1 MSDVEVNITIFPLDP
16 YRELTVYYLSE
27 AGFHGFKDTDDGLQA
42 YITGELWNES
52 NFAEHMKFLTGKAE
66 WSFQAE
72 VLQNIN
78 WNEAWEQNFQP
89 VTVNDKLRIRATFHQ
104 PDPAIPMELVIEPRM
119 SFGTGH
125 HDTTAQMAA
134 AMLETDFHQ
143 KSVLDMGSG
152 TGILAILA
160 KKLGAAQVT
169 AIDYDE
175 WCFKNA
181 AENVRLNQCN
191 DIEILHGDAG
201 LLENRKFHVI
211 LANINRNVL
220 LADMHLYHKAL
231 FQNGVL
237 MVSGFYIEDL
247 TVIRE
252 LAESLKL
259 TYVKHT
265 ESNRWV
271 MCVFKNN

>member
-27 AGFHGFKDTDDGLQA
+27 AGFHGFKDTEDGLQA
-42 YITGELWNES
+42 YITDGLWNES
-52 NFAEHMKFLTGKAE
+52 DFVAQMKFLTGKAE
-66 WSFQAE
+66 WSYQAE
-72 VLQNIN
+72 VLQDIN

-104 PDPAIPMELVIEPRM
+104 PDPAYPMELIIEPRM

-201 LLENRKFHVI
+201 LLGNRKFHVI

-220 LADMHLYHKAL
+220 LADMHLYRKAL
-231 FQNGVL
+231 LQNGVL
-237 MVSGFYIEDL
+237 MVSGFYLEDH
-247 TVIRE
+247 TAIRE

-265 ESNRWV
+265 DSNRWV
-271 MCVFKNN
+271 MCTFKNN